1 MEKGHKKV
9 LHISHETYHLS
20 PGASQVVQL
29 REKEVALFNVAGQL
43 FALDNRCPH
52 REGPLSRGQVESV
65 AVPHLQPTPHG
76 AEEGEGRTLAV
87 RCPLHGW
94 LFDLKSG
101 RCLNQPGASTV
112 AYNVTCKNGKMVFRA
127 RSTSAGAH

>member
-1 MEKGHKKV
+1 MEKENEKT
-9 LHISHETYHLS
+9 LHIAHETYRLS

-65 AVPHLQPTPHG
+65 QLEQGQSPKGAVP
-76 AEEGEGRTLAV
+76 AV